1 MLDLVLGALLVVL
14 AIRGW
19 MRGLVKEVI
28 SLVVLV
34 AGTLAAFRLST
45 PLGRVFA
52 AMSGASPDASRYVAG
67 IAIFLGLAIAAA
79 VVSRVL
85 HLGMRILPG
94 VSTLNRAAGA
104 ALSLVA
110 FALVVT
116 IGISIATVAPLP
128 EAAAAELESSEV
140 AATIVDP
147 DGVPQRVL
155 GFLSGDR
162 VVEVS
167 LRIRSLTG
175 SQTAVATIDTPVEL
189 IAAESADV
197 DRLPDAE
204 LVVVDLVNRERIGHD
219 VGPVLRSSGLDEV
232 AFDLATDAY
241 VTGEARVLTNES
253 FRSRL
258 NDDGMPSTQ
267 RAQLVVLAA
276 SPEAAH
282 AALVDDASTD
292 LLGPGFTKAGIAVV
306 RGPVGLLIVTILTG

>member
-1 MLDLVLGALLVVL
+1 MLDLVLGGLLVVL

-28 SLVVLV
+28 SLVVLIV
-34 AGTLAAFRLST
+34 GTIAAFRLST

-67 IAIFLGLAIAAA
+67 IAIFVGLAIAAA

-94 VSTLNRAAGA
+94 VSTLNRAAGTT
-104 ALSLVA
+104 LSLLA

-116 IGISIATVAPLP
+116 IAVSVATVAPLP
-128 EAAAAELESSEV
+128 EAAAAELESSDV
-140 AATIVDP
+140 AATITDP

-155 GFLSGDR
+155 GLLSGDR

-175 SQTAVATIDTPVEL
+175 SQTAVAATDDPLEL
-189 IAAESADV
+189 IAAEPADLE
-197 DRLPDAE
+197 RIPDAE
-204 LVVVDLVNRERIGHD
+204 SDMVDLMNRERVSVD
-219 VGPVLRSSGLDEV
+219 VDPVLRSSGLDQV
-232 AFDLATDAY
+232 AFDLAMDAY
-241 VTGEARVLTNES
+241 TRGSAGVLGNAS
-253 FRSRL
+253 LRSRL
-258 NDDGMPSTQ
+258 NDQGMPSTQ
-267 RAQLVVLAA
+267 QAQLVVLAA

-282 AALVDDASTD
+282 AALVDDADTEM
-292 LLGPGFTKAGIAVV
+292 LGAGFTKAGIAVV